1 MNPALGLDSNEFIR
15 PWRIAMS
22 AAPQNPI
29 DTDAPLTNFSQCHA
43 GILRHLND
51 FGQLPELLEPAQRL
65 RQIAERF
72 VEFFREAVFEHH
84 QEEERELFP
93 AVLASAEPGP
103 ERHTGAADGGP
114 ADARAPRRR
123 IGAVEAGWSRGSRRR
138 WPKASRHDAGHR
150 RPLSRAGGALP
161 GRTPASRSRSFL
173 PLSEDHPV
181 AATATTW
188 RRWACRCT
196 CGISRCSSATSDCC
210 VFRSCWRASR
220 LGRALFFGR

>member
-1 MNPALGLDSNEFIR
+1 
-15 PWRIAMS
+15 MS

-93 AVLASAEPGP
+93 AVLASANAGDEYDLVQLMVKRLTHEHRELEGLWKRL
-103 ERHTGAADGGP
+103 ESGLKKAAKGQATDLDT
-114 ADARAPRRR
+114 ASVQQLVAQYRAH
-123 IGAVEAGWSRGSRRR
+123 AAFEE
-138 WPKASRHDAGHR
+138 KE
-150 RPLSRAGGALP
+150 
-161 GRTPASRSRSFL
+161 FL
-173 PLSEDHPV
+173 PLSQ
-181 AATATTW
+181 T
-188 RRWACRCT
+188 
-196 CGISRCSSATSDCC
+196 I
-210 VFRSCWRASR
+210 
-220 LGRALFFGR
+220 LGRNSNHMAALGLSLHMRHTPVRVKGYV